1 MRSRAQNI
9 GILHGVGTPYII
21 HSGGVFQFPIAPRMR
36 FGFEPVYL
44 YEDELLV
51 SGEFKSY
58 LLGYRFFVELSFEI
72 LEAQAIRE
80 FFSILEEDEF
90 TFKFAQDDTVSYSV
104 RFASKEL
111 RLGYFKG
118 KQLIHSVD
126 TIRLESTRLLSEI
139 RLPESQMPT
148 AVVWLTSAQI
158 LNKGALSTF
167 GVGCFCEVQE
177 KGIVVGPGI
186 SVGPGI
192 VIGGEGGVSQEG
204 YCANFGEASDYSSPG
219 Y

>member
-1 MRSRAQNI
+1 MKSRAQNI
-9 GILHGVGTPYII
+9 GILHGVVTPLII
-21 HSGGVFQFPIAPRMR
+21 YSGGTFQFPIAPKMR

-51 SGEFKSY
+51 SGQFKSF
-58 LLGYRFFVELSFEI
+58 LLGYRFFVELSFEL
-72 LEAQAIRE
+72 LEVEAIRE
-80 FFSILEEDEF
+80 LAKILEEDEF
-90 TFKFAQDDTVSYSV
+90 TFKFAQDDTVSYTV
-104 RFASKEL
+104 RFASREF

-148 AVVWLTSAQI
+148 AIAWLSAAQI
-158 LNKGALSTF
+158 LDRGALANF
-167 GVGCFCEVQE
+167 GVGCFCETFHA
-177 KGIVVGPGI
+177 GIVIGPGI

-192 VIGGEGGVSQEG
+192 VIGGGGGESQEG
-204 YCANFGEASDYSSPG
+204 YCANFGEASNYTSPS